1 MEVWGGIEFLI
12 YSMKFN
18 FITATYRLLYSI
30 KYLYMNTG
38 TCIFCILNPTLLL
51 SVYNFHDVGIHN
63 TAYPRTDPSVIM
75 LVISA
80 DGKRCLLG
88 RKKQFPAKMW
98 SCLAGFMEP
107 G

>member
-1 MEVWGGIEFLI
+1 MGRLRISHSFYEIKHYYRNIFPKISVNI
-12 YSMKFN
+12 YFFN
-18 FITATYRLLYSI
+18 L
-30 KYLYMNTG
+30 
-38 TCIFCILNPTLLL
+38 TLLL
-51 SVYNFHDVGIHN
+51 SVYDFHDEGIHN

>member
-1 MEVWGGIEFLI
+1 MGRLRISHPFYEIKHYYRNIFPKILVNI
-12 YSMKFN
+12 YF
-18 FITATYRLLYSI
+18 FDL
-30 KYLYMNTG
+30 
-38 TCIFCILNPTLLL
+38 TLLL
-51 SVYNFHDVGIHN
+51 SVYDFHDEGIHN

-75 LVISA
+75 LVIST